1 MTTFAWPHL
10 MRAGLHRLHLHPDQF
25 WTLTPAELALM
36 LGHGGGRAPMTRA
49 GLEAL
54 EGAFPDTLKEN
65 GNG

>member
-1 MTTFAWPHL
+1 MTAFAWPQL
-10 MRAGLHRLHLHPDQF
+10 MRAGLQGLRLHPDQF

-54 EGAFPDTLKEN
+54 VGAFPDAAKETKH
-65 GNG
+65 G